1 MNLASPQQKINLL
14 GLDLAAMRAF
24 LEGMGEKPFR
34 ALQLIQWIHTKGL
47 TQFSEMSNLSKS
59 LRESLA
65 NIATIQAPEIIHQN
79 IATDGTYKW
88 LIRLSDGNCI
98 ESVFIPEKT
107 RGTLCISSQVGCIL
121 NCDFCSTGKQG
132 FSRNLTTAEII
143 GQLWLAVRVLS
154 TNNKEHD
161 RAITNVVFM
170 GMGEPLLNLD
180 QVIPAINL
188 MRHDNAYGLS
198 KYRITVS
205 TAGVIPGMQ
214 TLRLATDTALALS
227 LHATNDTLRNELVP
241 LNKKYPL
248 AALMIACKDYFKN
261 EPRRSIIMEY
271 VMLAGVNDTIAHAKE
286 LICLLQ
292 DVPAKVNLIPF
303 NTFPNTTYQQSDPE
317 TIHRFQEK
325 LISAGIFTSIRR
337 TRGDDITAA
346 CGQLVGDVQDRTKR
360 QQRERERI
368 EQSSRE
374 RV

>member
-1 MNLASPQQKINLL
+1 
-14 GLDLAAMRAF
+14 MRAF